1 MWMWRFFF
9 YLMKKNIL
17 KDLSSSIF
25 YDKKYTLFSMI
36 GDDVISFL
44 DRMSTNDINQKK
56 SSKTVITNNKGS
68 IVDIISYKVIDQS
81 KIIFVSVTN
90 SKKSIDYMTKH
101 VIIDDVEFKV
111 LSEVKKLV
119 VYTASNQE
127 ELEFSKDVSLF
138 NFDKTFKGI
147 NRFEVFMTESET
159 NSIDLSL
166 YKELSFEEKNL
177 ADIELEYVNYDRSMT
192 KVNPLELGYIDL
204 ISFAKGCYVGQEV
217 IARLHNYQKVSK
229 EIVKFRSNDEVEIN
243 SEIKVNSK
251 FIGRVMSVQ
260 KFSNEFVGLCLIRKK
275 YKDLVSNSEIS
286 F

>member
-1 MWMWRFFF
+1 
-9 YLMKKNIL
+9 MKKNIL

-44 DRMSTNDINQKK
+44 DRMSTNDINQKT

-101 VIIDDVEFKV
+101 IIIDDVEFKV
-111 LSEVKKLV
+111 LSEVNKLV
-119 VYTASNQE
+119 LYSNSNQE
-127 ELEFSKDVSLF
+127 ELEFSKDLSLF

-147 NRFEVFMTESET
+147 NRFEVFMSESET
-159 NSIDLSL
+159 NSLDLNL
-166 YKELSFEEKNL
+166 YKELSIEEKNL

-217 IARLHNYQKVSK
+217 IARLYNYQKVSK

>member
-81 KIIFVSVTN
+81 KIVFVSVTN

-119 VYTASNQE
+119 VYSASNQE

-177 ADIELEYVNYDRSMT
+177 ADIELEYVNYDLSMT

-275 YKDLVSNSEIS
+275 YKDLVFNSEIS

>member
-1 MWMWRFFF
+1 
-9 YLMKKNIL
+9 MKKNIL

-81 KIIFVSVTN
+81 EIIFVSVTN

-119 VYTASNQE
+119 VYSRLNQE

-275 YKDLVSNSEIS
+275 YKDLILNSEIS

>member
-1 MWMWRFFF
+1 MLNPHVDVEILFLFDE
-9 YLMKKNIL
+9 KNIL

-56 SSKTVITNNKGS
+56 ASKTVITNNKGS

-111 LSEVKKLV
+111 LSEVNKLV
-119 VYTASNQE
+119 LYSNSNQE

-147 NRFEVFMTESET
+147 NRFEVFMSESET
-159 NSIDLSL
+159 NSLDLNL
-166 YKELSFEEKNL
+166 YKELSIEE
-177 ADIELEYVNYDRSMT
+177 
-192 KVNPLELGYIDL
+192 
-204 ISFAKGCYVGQEV
+204 
-217 IARLHNYQKVSK
+217 
-229 EIVKFRSNDEVEIN
+229 
-243 SEIKVNSK
+243 
-251 FIGRVMSVQ
+251 
-260 KFSNEFVGLCLIRKK
+260 
-275 YKDLVSNSEIS
+275 
-286 F
+286 

>member
-1 MWMWRFFF
+1 
-9 YLMKKNIL
+9 MKKSIL

-111 LSEVKKLV
+111 LSEVNKLV
-119 VYTASNQE
+119 VYSTSNQE

-166 YKELSFEEKNL
+166 YKELSFEEKNI

>member
-1 MWMWRFFF
+1 
-9 YLMKKNIL
+9 MKKNIL

-56 SSKTVITNNKGS
+56 ASKTVITNNKGS

-81 KIIFVSVTN
+81 NIIFVSVTN

-119 VYTASNQE
+119 VYSRSNQE

-204 ISFAKGCYVGQEV
+204 ISFAKGCYVGHEV

>member
-1 MWMWRFFF
+1 
-9 YLMKKNIL
+9 MKKNIL

-119 VYTASNQE
+119 VYSRLNQE

-275 YKDLVSNSEIS
+275 YKDLIFNSEIS

>member
-1 MWMWRFFF
+1 
-9 YLMKKNIL
+9 MKKSIL

-275 YKDLVSNSEIS
+275 YKELVFNSEIS

>member
-1 MWMWRFFF
+1 
-9 YLMKKNIL
+9 MKKNIL

-101 VIIDDVEFKV
+101 VIIEDVEFKV

-275 YKDLVSNSEIS
+275 YKDLIFNSEIS

>member
-1 MWMWRFFF
+1 
-9 YLMKKNIL
+9 MKKNIL

-44 DRMSTNDINQKK
+44 DRMSTNDINQKT

-101 VIIDDVEFKV
+101 IIIDDVEFKV
-111 LSEVKKLV
+111 LSEVNKLV
-119 VYTASNQE
+119 LYSSSNQE

-243 SEIKVNSK
+243 SEITLFLLLNIVKVN
-251 FIGRVMSVQ
+251 IIHYLTT
-260 KFSNEFVGLCLIRKK
+260 SN
-275 YKDLVSNSEIS
+275 NSDIN
-286 F
+286 FR

>member
-1 MWMWRFFF
+1 MWMRRFFF

-275 YKDLVSNSEIS
+275 YKDLIFNSEIS

>member
-1 MWMWRFFF
+1 
-9 YLMKKNIL
+9 MKKNIL

-81 KIIFVSVTN
+81 KNNLVSVTN
-90 SKKSIDYMTKH
+90 SKKSIDYMTKI
-101 VIIDDVEFKV
+101 IIDDVEFKV

-119 VYTASNQE
+119 VYSRLNQE

-138 NFDKTFKGI
+138 NYDKTFKGI

-192 KVNPLELGYIDL
+192 KD
-204 ISFAKGCYVGQEV
+204 
-217 IARLHNYQKVSK
+217 
-229 EIVKFRSNDEVEIN
+229 
-243 SEIKVNSK
+243 
-251 FIGRVMSVQ
+251 
-260 KFSNEFVGLCLIRKK
+260 
-275 YKDLVSNSEIS
+275 
-286 F
+286 